1 MQSDANQTGSRNRFY
16 RIGFFTILTLFTV
29 LILTIVII
37 VSRLFAEGESHSLP
51 PATSDGNLAELV
63 TFQLDRE
70 QTNVLLTDLVSEDEM
85 PFQFQL
91 EEDGIH
97 LTGEL
102 DVLFSEVDIHMMF
115 DPLVRDDGSLV
126 LQANSLS
133 AGVVSISAS
142 NALRM
147 FNQFAELPEWIHIH
161 PEDEAILLELNEMD
175 ELSPYGL
182 QFKQVALADDQIEL
196 SLIRKETAT
205 EN

>member
-1 MQSDANQTGSRNRFY
+1 MQREEKQHRRKTRFY
-16 RIGFFTILTLFTV
+16 RIGFFTVLTLFITLIITLIV
-29 LILTIVII
+29 LL
-37 VSRLFAEGESHSLP
+37 SRLF
-51 PATSDGNLAELV
+51 SDGDSQPLPAERSDNDLNELV
-63 TFQLDRE
+63 TFQLNRE
-70 QTNVLLTDLVSEDEM
+70 QTNVLLSDLLSDEEM

-102 DVLFSEVDIHMMF
+102 DVLFSEVDLHMTF

-175 ELSPYGL
+175 EMAPYGL
-182 QFKQVALADDQIEL
+182 HFENVRLEDDQIEL
-196 SLIRKETAT
+196 SLIRIENTT